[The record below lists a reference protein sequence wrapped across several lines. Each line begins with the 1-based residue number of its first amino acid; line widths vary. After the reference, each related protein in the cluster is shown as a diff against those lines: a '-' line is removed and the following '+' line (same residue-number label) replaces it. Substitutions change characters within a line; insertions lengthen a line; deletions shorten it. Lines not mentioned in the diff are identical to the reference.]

1 MDSPDPPGISRRF
14 PARADSAAA
23 ARRFVRDAVD
33 GAAAG
38 VGPAARDV
46 AELLAGELVTNA
58 VLHARGECEVRVRT
72 AGGTVDVRVLDDRP
86 DRPVVP
92 WYGHPYA
99 ATGWGWTLVE
109 RLASRHGVTTDGD
122 RKAVWFELRPE
133 DAPPAPP
140 GSFLPEP
147 RDCPA
152 GNVTLVD
159 LPCALYSASQQHRHA
174 LLRELL
180 LAPSAGARLG
190 VRPADL
196 ATAHDI
202 SALISGRV
210 TQALRAHPSG
220 ADMVTVGVS
229 LPPEAMK
236 AVPVLRR
243 VLVRAERAARQEL
256 LLSRPSLPQMRA
268 FRDWLFE
275 EITRQLAGEEPTA
288 WTLVPR
294 EPSARPSELT
304 PWDTRQVEDSRVP
317 TIAADDANQIIAAN
331 RAAADLLGWHADEL
345 LGQRITALVPEH
357 LRERHLAA
365 FTSLLL
371 TGEPRILG
379 RSVPLPALH
388 RDGGL
393 LPVRLF
399 IQTQE
404 AADGRTVFVAQLI
417 PRASAPAA
425 SPDTAGSGRRE
436 PGEEPDEPR
445 PEPAADREAARTEA
459 PGHTAGPRPAAG
471 GARTA
476 SAGPGREDAHLTAL
490 EGLSL
495 LADTRSALA
504 GTPDLDAL
512 VRRVCEV
519 LAGQLADWCVVD
531 LLDEHEQVDR
541 VCVVHHDTE
550 ALPPEAYEGRLPP
563 VSEAGRGPLPRV
575 LRGAGPLL
583 LTEIPPP
590 DQATSA
596 LDARQLD
603 LFEQLGARSAVVA
616 PLRARREVLGALTV
630 ARIGGQRPFTDEDLP
645 LVSDVAAALALGV
658 DNARLYQETLSIAER
673 LQRSLLPALPDT
685 GHLQLAARYAPSS
698 ASAQV
703 GGDWYDAFVV
713 PGGDTVLVIG
723 DVTGHDLK
731 AAVAMSA
738 LRNML
743 RGIAVDRQEPPGDVL
758 RRLDLASHTLYRH
771 ATATCIYGLVKD
783 DPASGSQTLH
793 YSLAGHLPPLL
804 ATREGD
810 TRFLD
815 AAAGLLIGLDPE
827 MPRPTA
833 HAELPPDSTLLLY
846 TDGLIE
852 RRGEHLDDAMTRLR
866 RHAAA
871 LAREPLH
878 VFCDELL
885 IGLAADSTDDVAVLA
900 VRSTPPS

>member
-1 MDSPDPPGISRRF
+1 MDSLDPPGLSRRF
-14 PARADSAAA
+14 PARPDSAAS
-23 ARRFVRDAVD
+23 ARRFVRAAVH
-33 GAAAG
+33 GAVPVESA
-38 VGPAARDV
+38 V
-46 AELLAGELVTNA
+46 AELLVGELVTNA
-58 VLHARGECEVRVRT
+58 VLHARSETEVEVR
-72 AGGTVDVRVLDDRP
+72 AADGALHVRVVDDRP

-92 WYGHPYA
+92 LHGHPYA
-99 ATGWGWTLVE
+99 STGWGWALVE
-109 RLASRHGVTTDGD
+109 HLATRHGVTRDGN
-122 RKAVWFELRPE
+122 RKAVWFELRSGEREPPP
-133 DAPPAPP
+133 PPAPAPRPP
-140 GSFLPEP
+140 GP
-147 RDCPA
+147 RTGPAA

-159 LPCALYSASQQHRHA
+159 LPCALYAASQQHRHA

-180 LAPSAGARLG
+180 LAVPAGARLG
-190 VRPADL
+190 VRPEDL
-196 ATAHDI
+196 ATAHDMSNVI
-202 SALISGRV
+202 SSSVA
-210 TQALRAHPSG
+210 TALRDQPSD
-220 ADMVTVGVS
+220 ADMHTLNLSV
-229 LPPEAMK
+229 PPDAAT
-236 AVPVLRR
+236 AVPTLRR
-243 VLVRAERAARQEL
+243 VLGLAERAARQERL
-256 LLSRPSLPQMRA
+256 LCRPGLPQVRA
-268 FRDWLFE
+268 FRDWLLD
-275 EITRQLAGEEPTA
+275 EITRQLDGEEPTA

-304 PWDTRQVEDSRVP
+304 PWEPAQVQGSRVP
-317 TIAADDANQIIAAN
+317 TIAADDANRVIAVN
-331 RAAADLLGWHADEL
+331 QAAADLLGWRADDL
-345 LGQRITALVPEH
+345 VGQRITVLVPEH
-357 LRERHLAA
+357 LRERHVAA

-371 TGEPRILG
+371 TGKPSILG

-388 RDGGL
+388 REGGL

-417 PRASAPAA
+417 PRASAPAPT
-425 SPDTAGSGRRE
+425 PDTITADDSRHHEPGGAPAGPHAETAAAAGETGRRPE
-436 PGEEPDEPR
+436 ADEP
-445 PEPAADREAARTEA
+445 A
-459 PGHTAGPRPAAG
+459 PRPDDVP
-471 GARTA
+471 RTA
-476 SAGPGREDAHLTAL
+476 PAE
-490 EGLSL
+490 LSL
-495 LADTRSALA
+495 LADTRSVLA
-504 GTPDLDAL
+504 STPDLDTL

-519 LAGQLADWCVVD
+519 LVGQVADWCVVD

-541 VCVVHHDTE
+541 VCVVHRDAE

-590 DQATSA
+590 GQATSA

-616 PLRARREVLGALTV
+616 PLRARREVVGALTV
-630 ARIGGQRPFTDEDLP
+630 ARIAGKRPFTGQDLP
-645 LVSDVAAALALGV
+645 LLADVAAGLALGV
-658 DNARLYQETLSIAER
+658 DNARLHRETLHIAER
-673 LQRSLLPALPDT
+673 LQRSLLPTLPDT
-685 GHLQLAARYAPSS
+685 EHLHMAARYAPSS
-698 ASAQV
+698 TSAQV

-713 PGGDTVLVIG
+713 PSGDTVLVIG

-758 RRLDLASHTLYRH
+758 RRLDLASHTLYRQ

-783 DPASGSQTLH
+783 DRENGTLTLH

-804 ATREGD
+804 TTHEGD
-810 TRFLD
+810 TRYLD
-815 AAAGLLIGLDPE
+815 GAAGLLIGMDFR

-833 HAELPPDSTLLLY
+833 HEVLPPHSTLLLY

-852 RRGEHLDDAMTRLR
+852 RRGEHLDAAMTRLR
-866 RHAAA
+866 RHTAA

-900 VRSTPPS
+900 VRPTPSQ